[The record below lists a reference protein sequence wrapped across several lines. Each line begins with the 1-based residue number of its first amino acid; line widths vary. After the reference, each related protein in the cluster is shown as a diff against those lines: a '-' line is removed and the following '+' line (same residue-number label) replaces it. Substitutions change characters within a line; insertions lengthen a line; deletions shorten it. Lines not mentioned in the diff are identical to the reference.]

1 MRGGDQRRDALFSY
15 VRPDDRIP
23 ANHPIRAIRKIA
35 HKALQA
41 LNQPFDALYSAN
53 GRPSIPPD

>member
-35 HKALQA
+35 HKAL
-41 LNQPFDALYSAN
+41 
-53 GRPSIPPD
+53 